1 MRRISMYCT
10 AWCPYCIAAERLLT
24 AKGVLEID
32 KIRIDLEPTR
42 RTEMMERSG
51 RRTVPQIYV
60 DDYHVGGFDDLS
72 ALNRAGKLDPILGR

>member
-1 MRRISMYCT
+1 MTVSEKDLRLIRKGFENKN
-10 AWCPYCIAAERLLT
+10 ERN
-24 AKGVLEID
+24 ID

-42 RTEMMERSG
+42 RMEMMERSG

-72 ALNRAGKLDPILGR
+72 ALNRAGKLDPILDPILGR